1 MSNFTF
7 QIDAPFVS
15 SEEYA
20 RRVGISVRT
29 VRSLISDGR
38 LPIRPKLKPQERP
51 FINMLAVAK
60 EAAELAAF

>member
-1 MSNFTF
+1 MSQFTF

-60 EAAELAAF
+60 EAAELAAL

>member
-60 EAAELAAF
+60 EAAELAAL